1 MPELSAPL
9 LGATPLTTLQAAM
22 LVAVGLATAGLM
34 GHTLRKVRS
43 TDWVVAL
50 GWGLGGSAAVGTG
63 LWLLQ
68 LMVWRDALPGMAQW
82 FDLPAFVLS
91 WGVAVSGVAVALFI
105 SRWMPSHRV
114 ANPSVL
120 LVLLPTLVAL
130 FVVSGAAMAVP
141 PRWDRM
147 AVGATL
153 GALAAALL
161 GIGLAL
167 HLLNGPRQAWLPRA
181 VVQRVLGMA
190 VFAAAL
196 LGAQALGL
204 QAVPLP
210 VAATPAE
217 AVLMPPDAVDARLA
231 AVVMLFAAAVLTMA
245 VVCALVDSRGGRR
258 AQELAGSLQSAN
270 RRLREL
276 AFRDALTGLPNRM
289 HFEERLDM
297 TLARVGRRPGA
308 MAVLFIDLDGFKAV
322 NESFGHA
329 AGDEVLREVGRRL
342 HGLARSQDTLAR
354 AGGDEFL
361 MLMAE
366 PGSPEGAALVAQTA
380 LHALMAPYRLT
391 APDSG
396 QGDEAAETSG
406 HHQRAGT
413 EVRLSCSIGIAM
425 FPEHGTLSRLVAN
438 ADAAMFAV
446 KRTGGATYA
455 FFEPRMELD
464 AGDQL
469 GLQNDL
475 RLAVERAELHLFY
488 QPKVDARTR
497 EMTGVEALVRWQ
509 HPVRGAVGAA
519 ELIAVAERFGLIG
532 AIGQW
537 VIDESCRQIRRWE
550 AQGLRIRM
558 AVNLSAHQLRQDDL
572 VQRVRQSF
580 EAHRVDASLFT
591 FEITESVAMEDTQ
604 ATVRSFAQLARAGVS
619 LAIDDFGTG
628 HSSLAYLRTLPA
640 KQLKIDRSFIG
651 DLGQSGDAMAVVD
664 AVIRL
669 AHALGL
675 RVVAEGVETDR
686 QCEILTTLGCDEFQ
700 GYLFARPM
708 DAERIALWAL
718 GEASTRLALEPRREV
733 PVNEA
738 PPRTLQ

>member
-1 MPELSAPL
+1 MTDLFAPLGAKDLSAS
-9 LGATPLTTLQAAM
+9 QAAM
-22 LVAVGLATAGLM
+22 LLAVGMVTAGLL
-34 GHTLRKVRS
+34 GHALRKVRS
-43 TDWVVAL
+43 ADWVVSL
-50 GWGLGGSAAVGTG
+50 GWGLGGALATGTG

-68 LMVWRDALPGMAQW
+68 LMVWRQALPALASWFALLPFVMAW
-82 FDLPAFVLS
+82 V
-91 WGVAVSGVAVALFI
+91 VAAAGVAVALFV
-105 SRWMPSHRV
+105 SRWMPSHRI
-114 ANPSVL
+114 ANPSL
-120 LVLLPTLVAL
+120 LLFLVPTLVAV
-130 FVVSGAAMAVP
+130 FVVSGAAMAQP

-147 AVGATL
+147 AGNATF
-153 GALAAALL
+153 GALVAASL
-161 GIGLAL
+161 GLALAL
-167 HLLNGPRQAWLPRA
+167 HLLNGPRQHWLPRA
-181 VVQRVLGMA
+181 SVQRAAGML
-190 VFAAAL
+190 VFALAL

-204 QAVPLP
+204 HAVPLEL
-210 VAATPAE
+210 ASSPADG
-217 AVLMPPDAVDARLA
+217 ALMPADAIDPRLA
-231 AVVMLFAAAVLTMA
+231 AVVMAFAEAVLVMA
-245 VVCALVDSRGGRR
+245 VICALVDSRSGRR
-258 AQELAGSLQSAN
+258 AQALAGSLQSAN

-276 AFRDALTGLPNRM
+276 AYRDALTGLPNRL

-297 TLARVGRRPGA
+297 TLARVGRKPAA

-322 NESFGHA
+322 NESFGHT

-342 HGLARSQDTLAR
+342 QGVAREQDALAR
-354 AGGDEFL
+354 AGSDEFL
-361 MLMAE
+361 LLISE
-366 PGSPEGAALVAQTA
+366 PGAPEQAAAAAQRA
-380 LHALMAPYRLT
+380 LHALIAPYHLPNP
-391 APDSG
+391 AD
-396 QGDEAAETSG
+396 
-406 HHQRAGT
+406 AGA

-425 FPEHGTLSRLVAN
+425 FPEHGAISRLIAN

-464 AGDQL
+464 GSDQL
-469 GLQNDL
+469 ELQNDL
-475 RLAVERAELHLFY
+475 RLAIERQELRLFY
-488 QPKVDARTR
+488 QPKIDARSR

-509 HPVRGAVGAA
+509 HPTRGAVGAA

-532 AIGQW
+532 GIGQW
-537 VIDESCRQIRRWE
+537 VIDEACRQIRRWE
-550 AQGLRIRM
+550 QQGLRMRV
-558 AVNLSAHQLRQDDL
+558 AVNLSAHQLRADDL

-580 EAHRVDASLFT
+580 QHHRVDASLFT

-640 KQLKIDRSFIG
+640 RQLKVDRSFIG
-651 DLGQSGDAMAVVD
+651 DLGLSGDAMAVVD

-686 QCEILTTLGCDEFQ
+686 QCEILTALGCDEFQ

-708 DAERIALWAL
+708 DAERVALWAQ
-718 GEASTRLALEPRREV
+718 GEATMRLNLEPRAADPRRADE
-733 PVNEA
+733 